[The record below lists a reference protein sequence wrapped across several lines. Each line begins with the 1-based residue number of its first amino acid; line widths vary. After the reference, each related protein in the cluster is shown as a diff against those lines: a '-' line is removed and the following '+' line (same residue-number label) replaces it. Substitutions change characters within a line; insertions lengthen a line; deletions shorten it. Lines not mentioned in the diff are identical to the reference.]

1 MLWLDEAP
9 PVVMIRNAA
18 QSVLSSRRFKAAPR
32 LASFLRFVV
41 DATLQGRSAEIKGYT
56 IGVEALGRPISFDP
70 SSDSIVRVEAV
81 RLRAALRRFYLAEGA
96 TQAVEIS
103 IPVGT
108 YVPKFSWLR
117 ENTESITIGASPVS
131 LFPRSK
137 ADFIVPSPFST
148 VGTKSNEG
156 TAKELAIRIAR
167 ARRTLDAL
175 RHQVQVLTT
184 TREHLASEIEEM
196 TERSRRK

>member
-9 PVVMIRNAA
+9 PVGMIRNAA
-18 QSVLSSRRFKAAPR
+18 QSILSSRRFKAAPR
-32 LASFLRFVV
+32 LASFLHFVV
-41 DATLQGRSAEIKGYT
+41 EAALDGRSAEIKGYT

-81 RLRAALRRFYLAEGA
+81 RLRAALRRFYLAEGS
-96 TQAVEIS
+96 TQTVEIS

-117 ENTESITIGASPVS
+117 ENTESIRVGTVPVS
-131 LFPRSK
+131 LFRRSN
-137 ADFIVPSPFST
+137 ADLIVPALFSAAG
-148 VGTKSNEG
+148 VKSNEG
-156 TAKELAIRIAR
+156 TARELAIRIAR
-167 ARRTLDAL
+167 ARRKLDAL
-175 RHQVQVLTT
+175 RHQVQVLTS
-184 TREHLASEIEEM
+184 TREHLATEIEEM